1 MTKETVNTRW
11 LSNMAFEA
19 DVDGHK
25 IVIDTEPNGGGEY
38 RGPTP

>member
-1 MTKETVNTRW
+1 MGEQFVNTRW

-25 IVIDTEPNGGGEY
+25 FHLMFYFFLIYPKLQS
-38 RGPTP
+38 